1 MQRVCP
7 NITPRP
13 LTRQTKTD
21 DVKLKHMTSLTGLAL
36 RYFARDVK
44 LTAAA
49 SGFLNHRL
57 IFILS
62 LKCYS
67 KPFSRCKLCLHPIK
81 HAELKEMDEKW
92 LGSSYY

>member
-1 MQRVCP
+1 MQRPCQ

-21 DVKLKHMTSLTGLAL
+21 DVKLKHMILLIGLAL

-49 SGFLNHRL
+49 SGYLDR
-57 IFILS
+57 
-62 LKCYS
+62 
-67 KPFSRCKLCLHPIK
+67 
-81 HAELKEMDEKW
+81 
-92 LGSSYY
+92 